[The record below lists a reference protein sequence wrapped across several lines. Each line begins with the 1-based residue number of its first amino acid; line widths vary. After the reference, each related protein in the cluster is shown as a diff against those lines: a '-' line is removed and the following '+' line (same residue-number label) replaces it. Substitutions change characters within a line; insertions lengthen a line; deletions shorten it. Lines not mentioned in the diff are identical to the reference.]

1 MGLFSR
7 KAEEEETTNLFD
19 SDELPN
25 SGDLDSKLFEPERE
39 PVVAAS
45 PKAAAP
51 KRSLTYGIQDA
62 IDLMRKLP
70 ADNKEIVVSV
80 VKQTLESTHISVED
94 IIADATDKESRLLNK
109 NAQLETEIKQL
120 QQQIADRKS
129 QIASLLEDHKETV
142 SVRERLELA
151 INLDKPKPAPK
162 PAAPNPATSAAAPK
176 SAAPDA
182 QPAGARP
189 EPAATKPGPGSGNPL
204 PH

>member
-7 KAEEEETTNLFD
+7 KAEEEESTNLFD

-25 SGDLDSKLFEPERE
+25 SGDLDRKLFEPENE

-45 PKAAAP
+45 PKVAP

-129 QIASLLEDHKETV
+129 QIAALLDDHKETV

-151 INLDKPKPAPK
+151 INLDKPKPAPRPAAANPGTTAAAPK
-162 PAAPNPATSAAAPK
+162 PAAPE
-176 SAAPDA
+176 A
-182 QPAGARP
+182 QPAAART
-189 EPAATKPGPGSGNPL
+189 EAAPSKPTPGSGNPL